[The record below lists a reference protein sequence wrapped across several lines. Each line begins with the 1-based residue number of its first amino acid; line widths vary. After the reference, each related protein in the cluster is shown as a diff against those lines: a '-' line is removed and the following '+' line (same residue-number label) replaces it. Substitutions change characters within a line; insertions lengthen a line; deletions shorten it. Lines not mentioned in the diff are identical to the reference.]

1 MVQKLMGS
9 NQDFIVSLLR
19 SQVKTLSDL
28 LSNIEETS
36 VIDENIQTNLKQVE
50 VNIRGLRKL
59 CSGN

>member
-1 MVQKLMGS
+1 MGS